1 MPVPINMP
9 ATDLNINLPTAN
21 SFLQGSPLLWKIL
34 KVFGIGF
41 VIFIAIALIV
51 GLIIWFI
58 KMLKPTAT
66 VQRTLVKNKQKSCKA
81 TKQEDIKNVYRYDE
95 HGFHYI
101 GKYLGQTSDLVKT
114 KDKEVVSVLVGHKK
128 FLPIPRVIHNFMFQ
142 LNFIYVAPKKS
153 IKYTYFKK
161 EKIIYLQTSKFDYDD
176 DLKIYVASDHIGLP
190 HVIMESYVKQVDKKY
205 IHTILDKVHNVM
217 GVTIET
223 NPYVNAEIKR
233 KQEYEEE
240 SENVK

>member
-1 MPVPINMP
+1 MPTRIPP
-9 ATDLNINLPTAN
+9 TDLNINLPSAN
-21 SFLQGSPLLWKIL
+21 SFISNNPFLLKLLKIL
-34 KVFGIGF
+34 GIGF
-41 VIFIAIALIV
+41 IIFIALLLMV
-51 GLIIWFI
+51 GLILWII
-58 KMLKPTAT
+58 KMLKPSPT

-81 TKQEDIKNVYRYDE
+81 TKQEDIKSVYRYDE

-101 GKYLGQTSDLVKT
+101 GEYLGQTSDLIKT
-114 KDKEVVSVLVGHKK
+114 KEKEIVSVLVGHKK
-128 FLPIPRVIHNFMFQ
+128 FLPLPRIIHNFIFQ
-142 LNFIYVAPKKS
+142 IDFIYVAPSKS
-153 IKYTYFKK
+153 VKYTYIKK
-161 EKIIYLQTSKFDYDD
+161 EKIIYIQCSKFEYDD
-176 DLKIYVASDHIGLP
+176 NLKIYTASDHIGLP
-190 HVIMESYVKQVDKKY
+190 SVVMETYVKDVDKQY